1 MIRDLQAQ
9 LRVMEMIDATELDKK
24 EQTIEGISDMFAL
37 SALMP
42 EKTRMYREF
51 NEMKVKYQENLL
63 HLTRIQQELDE
74 ERAAALKREKEVR
87 STHAHAAADS
97 SSCSERVL
105 AAEEKVRSVHRLR
118 EQDAEVAIKAV
129 ESATRR
135 ADVSE
140 QRMRDIEETLRTH
153 PVVVREGLAEKEL
166 AKILPVVLERT
177 DAKLEA
183 ALDTERSMQEAQCE
197 LRQAL
202 RELELTRKEAGSQE
216 GNVVRFQVEMESL
229 QAKLAKTE
237 ADLKA
242 LKIECEAGLF
252 FPRS

>member
-1 MIRDLQAQ
+1 
-9 LRVMEMIDATELDKK
+9 
-24 EQTIEGISDMFAL
+24 MFAL

-51 NEMKVKYQENLL
+51 NEMKVKYQENLI

-74 ERAAALKREKEVR
+74 ERAAALNRENEIR
-87 STHAHAAADS
+87 STHTHAAADS
-97 SSCSERVL
+97 SSSERVL

-166 AKILPVVLERT
+166 AKILPVLLERT

-229 QAKLAKTE
+229 QAKLAK
-237 ADLKA
+237 
-242 LKIECEAGLF
+242 IECEARLF
-252 FPRS
+252 SPRT